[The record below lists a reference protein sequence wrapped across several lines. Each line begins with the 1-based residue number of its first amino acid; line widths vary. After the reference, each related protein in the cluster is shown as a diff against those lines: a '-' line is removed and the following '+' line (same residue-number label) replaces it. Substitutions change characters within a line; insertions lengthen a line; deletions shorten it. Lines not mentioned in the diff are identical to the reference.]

1 MRIQLWSYNYAPEPT
16 GIAPVC
22 RVFAEGMAVRGHHVE
37 VVAAHPHYPEPR
49 WGKRRLPYREVR
61 DGIPVLRLPLWV
73 GRATTGERYRQ
84 ELSFTASQFAA
95 LPFLGRPDV
104 IVSASP
110 SFPALMPAIL
120 YTRMRRI
127 PWMLWIHDLLPDGA
141 VSTGLVEES
150 RMIRAARRLERAA
163 YRHAD
168 GIVVLS
174 RAFETNLLAKGVDPA
189 KLELIYNP
197 TTRIPSQRRNGRRD
211 GPLRVLSMGNIG
223 LSQGLAPVVE
233 AIEGS
238 PELDGKQVQLR
249 IAGTGV
255 AAPEVRAAAK
265 SDRVE
270 MLGLVDDDVLEAEL
284 LDADVAIVTQR
295 HGGVEFNLPSKMM
308 TFMAYG
314 LPVLGVVDPD
324 GEVAQL
330 VADADAGWIVDSST
344 PERWPAKLAEL
355 ADSRDEVHAKGEAS
369 RAYAERRFLPDTVGD
384 QFEAVLEQIART
396 TSR

>member
-1 MRIQLWSYNYAPEPT
+1 MKIQLWSYNYAPEPT

-22 RVFAEGMAVRGHHVE
+22 RVFAESMASRGHQVD

-49 WGKRRLPYREVR
+49 WGIRRLPYRELR

-73 GRATTGERYRQ
+73 GRATPRERYRQ
-84 ELSFTASQFAA
+84 ELTFTASQFAA

-120 YTRMRRI
+120 QTRIRGI

-141 VSTGLVEES
+141 VSTGLVDDS
-150 RMIRAARRLERAA
+150 RLIRAARRLERAA

-168 GIVVLS
+168 RIVVLS

-189 KLELIYNP
+189 KIELIYNP
-197 TTRIPSQRRNGRRD
+197 TTRIPSRQRNGRRE

-223 LSQGLAPVVE
+223 LSQGLAPVVA
-233 AIEGS
+233 AIERA
-238 PELDGKQVQLR
+238 PELADKQVQLR

-255 AAPEVRAAAK
+255 AEPEVRAAA
-265 SDRVE
+265 SSERVA
-270 MLGLVDDDVLEAEL
+270 MLGLVDDDVLEREL
-284 LDADVAIVTQR
+284 LEADVAIVTQR

-330 VADADAGWIVDSST
+330 LADAGAGWVVDAST
-344 PERWPAKLAEL
+344 PERWPATLAEL
-355 ADSRDEVHAKGEAS
+355 VSNRDQVEAKGEAS
-369 RAYAERRFLPDTVGD
+369 RAYAQRRFLPEIVGD
-384 QFEAVLEQIART
+384 QFEAVLEGIVRAG
-396 TSR
+396 SN